1 MWGALRLSQV
11 LQAISYRQRVP
22 YGVKQTEAYKKAKQ
36 QARAAARN
44 ARKMKESKGI
54 LLEGRKSL
62 MMSLQQNTGIS
73 WYRSIQVL
81 KHLEMHSRANPPITN
96 KLRDKIASAAE
107 AVKQGR

>member
-73 WYRSIQVL
+73 WDGSEPSYGAFGEGPWGPVGGSSLAFQ
-81 KHLEMHSRANPPITN
+81 EGA
-96 KLRDKIASAAE
+96 
-107 AVKQGR
+107 